1 MRREIRKEMKVRL
14 YVIGPVSGI
23 PDNNRA
29 AFLEAHDLLAQSGF
43 SVLIPHD
50 FVGAN
55 ADWQTAMRRSIE
67 SMLKCDG
74 LAVLEGSDKSHGA
87 RLEYAI
93 ATALGMPCHSV
104 QQWASGLHKAISNEG
119 MAERVGKRKQCPRC
133 KRILPVALFDPSSDN
148 VDKLQG
154 YCRNCMVDYKLDRR
168 INGAD

>member
-14 YVIGPVSGI
+14 YVIGPVFGI
-23 PDNNRA
+23 PDNNRP
-29 AFLEAHDLLAQSGF
+29 AFLEAYNLLVQSGF

-50 FVGAN
+50 FVSPN

-87 RLEYAI
+87 KLEYTI

-104 QQWASGLHKAISNEG
+104 QQWASGLHKAISIED
-119 MAERVGKRKQCPRC
+119 MKECPRC
-133 KRILPVALFDPSSDN
+133 KRVLPVSLFASSNQKSDGH
-148 VDKLQG
+148 QS
-154 YCRNCMVDYKLDRR
+154 YCRDCMKSYKQGQLLR
-168 INGAD
+168 